1 MKRVQVGFVA
11 KRTEDGGF
19 VEDRPIFRD
28 VPDSEIGASGLTKC
42 EERAL
47 KRSAD
52 SVFAELAR
60 DNPLFRE
67 VLGKR

>member
-28 VPDSEIGASGLTKC
+28 VPESAVGASGLTKC
-42 EERAL
+42 EERCLTRA
-47 KRSAD
+47 AE
-52 SVFAELAR
+52 SVFAEMAR
-60 DNPLFRE
+60 ENPGFAELF
-67 VLGKR
+67 KK

>member
-28 VPDSEIGASGLTKC
+28 IPESAIGASGLTKC
-42 EERAL
+42 EERCLTRA
-47 KRSAD
+47 AE
-52 SVFAELAR
+52 SVFAEMAR
-60 DNPLFRE
+60 ENPDFAELF
-67 VLGKR
+67 KK

>member
-28 VPDSEIGASGLTKC
+28 IPESAVGASGLTKC
-42 EERAL
+42 EERCLSRA
-47 KRSAD
+47 AE
-52 SVFAELAR
+52 SVFAEMAKE
-60 DNPLFRE
+60 NPRLMELLTR
-67 VLGKR
+67 

>member
-28 VPDSEIGASGLTKC
+28 VPESAVGASGLTKC
-42 EERAL
+42 EERCLTRA
-47 KRSAD
+47 AE
-52 SVFAELAR
+52 SVFAEMAR
-60 DNPLFRE
+60 ENPDFAELF
-67 VLGKR
+67 KK

>member
-28 VPDSEIGASGLTKC
+28 IPDSAVGASGLTKC
-42 EERAL
+42 EERCLTRA
-47 KRSAD
+47 AE
-52 SVFAELAR
+52 SVFAKMARENPDFAEL
-60 DNPLFRE
+60 F
-67 VLGKR
+67 KK

>member
-28 VPDSEIGASGLTKC
+28 IPDSAVGASGLTKC
-42 EERAL
+42 EERCLTRA
-47 KRSAD
+47 AE
-52 SVFAELAR
+52 SVFAEMAR
-60 DNPLFRE
+60 ENPDFAELF
-67 VLGKR
+67 KK